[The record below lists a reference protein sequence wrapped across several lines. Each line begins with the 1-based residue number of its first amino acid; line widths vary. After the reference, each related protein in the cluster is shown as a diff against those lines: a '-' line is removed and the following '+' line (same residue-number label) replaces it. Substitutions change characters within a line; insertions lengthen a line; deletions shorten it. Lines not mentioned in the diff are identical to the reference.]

1 MFCFFVLFCFLCRS
15 SLLNSHNLP
24 ASSDHLR
31 RSSSSA
37 FFSFL
42 SLSHPCWVK
51 AYSWCWFFFFFT
63 LFLKNLYHYV
73 VTGLRSTSRQE
84 ATQPPSDW
92 PMAGRTIQVCV
103 WERERPFSH
112 VWVSAGVYGNP
123 YKLEVSLWIVFFFF
137 YCYGQCWT
145 LRKLWKVCKAPSSA
159 VDFIYFFFKILY
171 RFSMHVYIVMPCYVL
186 VKCLRRGIKWVL
198 TVFPC
203 KDVHRVDDRIV
214 SALHFPLL
222 LWQF

>member
-1 MFCFFVLFCFLCRS
+1 MLI
-15 SLLNSHNLP
+15 
-24 ASSDHLR
+24 
-31 RSSSSA
+31 
-37 FFSFL
+37 
-42 SLSHPCWVK
+42 
-51 AYSWCWFFFFFT
+51 FFFFYPFFKKFVS
-63 LFLKNLYHYV
+63 LCCDRFKKYKQAGSH
-73 VTGLRSTSRQE
+73 STSFRL
-84 ATQPPSDW
+84 TN
-92 PMAGRTIQVCV
+92 GRTDDTGVCV
-103 WERERPFSH
+103 RERDPFHMSGFQLGSMEILIN
-112 VWVSAGVYGNP
+112 WKYRSE
-123 YKLEVSLWIVFFFF
+123 LFFFF

>member
-1 MFCFFVLFCFLCRS
+1 MSFFLFFFWDSCTTRDPPRIKTRRSSLWRWLYRLCWSSSSSSSSSICSGQVIDTHSLSHTHTMYAVNLHRLPGVIRRAAQFRVKDHATVFCFFVLFCFLCRS

-24 ASSDHLR
+24 AASSDHLR

-51 AYSWCWFFFFFT
+51 AYSWCWFFFFT
-63 LFLKNLYHYV
+63 LFKKNLYHYV

-103 WERERPFSH
+103 WERETLFTCLGFS
-112 VWVSAGVYGNP
+112 WG
-123 YKLEVSLWIVFFFF
+123 
-137 YCYGQCWT
+137 
-145 LRKLWKVCKAPSSA
+145 LWKS
-159 VDFIYFFFKILY
+159 L
-171 RFSMHVYIVMPCYVL
+171 
-186 VKCLRRGIKWVL
+186 
-198 TVFPC
+198 
-203 KDVHRVDDRIV
+203 
-214 SALHFPLL
+214 
-222 LWQF
+222 